1 MINLLLVSP
10 KTEKS
15 QGGMTVWTD
24 TFLSHCHEFDISC
37 DLVNIATIGSRAVQ
51 GNSKRNFLD
60 EFVRTKAIFKNLKQK
75 LNNQNYQ
82 ASHVN
87 TSCGAFGLVRDYM
100 IVRYIKNRQSNC
112 KCIVHFHCDVNK
124 QTQVKYKRYFL
135 KKILKITDGALV
147 LNDDNKKYLNQISSI
162 NVVAVPN
169 FINEDLVINKEKN
182 ISESIKKAVFVG
194 FVQPRKGIQEIYEL
208 AKMFENIT
216 FDLIGEVREDVK
228 GWVKPHNV
236 ILHGA
241 KTHNEIL
248 MALDEADVFI
258 FPTYSEGFSIALL
271 ESMSRGLPCITTPVG
286 ANEEMLEGQGGS
298 IVAVG
303 DVVAMAEALES
314 MQNQDMRKNMSI
326 WNVQKVRSNYTVKA
340 VMKKFTELYTS
351 KY

>member
-10 KTEKS
+10 QTEKS

-24 TFLSHCHEFDISC
+24 TFLSHCSESDIAC
-37 DLVNIATIGSRAVQ
+37 DLVNIATIGSRAVK
-51 GNSKRNFLD
+51 GNSKRNFSD
-60 EFVRTKAIFKNLKQK
+60 EFVRTKEIFKNLKHM

-82 ASHVN
+82 ATHVN
-87 TSCGAFGLVRDYM
+87 TSCGAYGLIRDYM
-100 IVRYIKNRQSNC
+100 IVRHIKKRQPNC
-112 KCIVHFHCDVNK
+112 KRIVHFHCDVNK

-135 KKILKITDGALV
+135 KKLLKIADGALV
-147 LNDDNKKYLNQISSI
+147 LNDNNKKFLNQISSI
-162 NVVAVPN
+162 KVVVVPN
-169 FINEDLVINKEKN
+169 FIDEALVINKEKL

-194 FVQPRKGIQEIYEL
+194 FVQPHKGVREIYEL

-228 GWVKPHNV
+228 GWVKPQNV

-241 KTHNEIL
+241 KAHHEIVR
-248 MALDEADVFI
+248 ALDEADVFV

-286 ANEEMLEGQGGS
+286 ANEEMLEGIGGTV
-298 IVAVG
+298 VAVA

-314 MQNQDMRKNMSI
+314 IQNPKKRKDMSI
-326 WNVQKVRSNYTVKA
+326 WNVQKVRTNYTVKS
-340 VMKKFTELYTS
+340 VMKKLVELYKS
-351 KY
+351 V